1 MSAVNSLLWCF
12 QYSNLQ
18 KKKKLTDS
26 ASPNDA
32 TNPNNNDAIDD
43 GSYTSSDDEDDD
55 DDDDFFD
62 DDDDATEIAITKS
75 DGSVDESAINAKDE
89 YLNKLKK
96 EYSQG
101 EVEGQSD
108 DLFGLSE
115 LPVIRTTLKLDQF
128 EFNMEGVAKMGVHK
142 VVVCTL
148 VEAESKGD
156 EGNNNNNNNNSGG
169 INIMDSLLTSTYTVE
184 FSLGSVNLIS
194 MIPSAYTHKNKYI
207 HNYAYSLFFLYT
219 EKVFRY
225 SIRTQLHS
233 SKQSKY
239 HIISTHQ
246 KSLFILF
253 PPQQRKIPWR
263 ITKQG
268 RIQRVKFARSSGDNE
283 IL

>member
-1 MSAVNSLLWCF
+1 MGSDKPIDVNLHSELSIIKINVDKNFVSFFMSAVNSLLWCF
-12 QYSNLQ
+12 QYSDIQ
-18 KKKKLTDS
+18 KKKKLNDS
-26 ASPNDA
+26 TPPNDA
-32 TNPNNNDAIDD
+32 NNINNNDVIDD
-43 GSYTSSDDEDDD
+43 GSYTSSDDDDDD

-62 DDDDATEIAITKS
+62 DDDDVTGNAIMRN

-142 VVVCTL
+142 VVVCSL
-148 VEAESKGD
+148 IEAESKGD
-156 EGNNNNNNNNSGG
+156 EGNNTNNNSGG

-194 MIPSAYTHKNKYI
+194 MIPSAYTYINTYI
-207 HNYAYSLFFLYT
+207 HNYVFTFIPFFLQKRCSAT
-219 EKVFRY
+219 LFEFNSIHPNKVNTTLFPL
-225 SIRTQLHS
+225 T
-233 SKQSKY
+233 K
-239 HIISTHQ
+239 
-246 KSLFILF
+246 KSLPTPLF
-253 PPQQRKIPWR
+253 
-263 ITKQG
+263 
-268 RIQRVKFARSSGDNE
+268 
-283 IL
+283 